1 MDEDFK
7 DPFDYR
13 DIIPLDFKSK
23 SGLPQVFDEI
33 YKNTENTKIDW
44 RKRELALKKIGR
56 ICLGNQ
62 GKSETFLQFFNGQI
76 YPNLDIQLADLRSS
90 LMKEACKI
98 ISLCARELGTLI
110 ESSMVHMMTQY
121 VLFKIAGNS
130 NKVISENSSK
140 CVLNIV
146 KYVQSVKIIINI
158 CEQKVLKANVVRVLV
173 AQCIYYI
180 MCLYKKN
187 LIMKTIGILLDT
199 IKSLLSDPNSEVRLT
214 TRRVFLAYKKR
225 FPEDAEN
232 FYNELEKNIQ
242 KQINEDEKV
251 YWDFTFIKVDN
262 STGSN
267 SNLIT
272 SEKKNKILYSNDKIS
287 KSEEVK
293 YNPQISNDE
302 KEIKINNNDI
312 NDNDNDNINN
322 NDIDINNNE
331 ELNNMNNIDNID
343 TKEANEVN
351 EEKNVEEKKEFKFTN
366 LNILR
371 KQKLEKSKRVN
382 KSQQKKLITKNLL
395 KSPVKESNSDK
406 KEKEINSEH
415 KHKDSNDMNSN
426 NINSSNNYNNDSNN
440 LAKSNILNSPKNK
453 NNKKKTQT
461 EEKILILVK
470 KLDETSNV
478 NDKLLVFQYLFN
490 DFTQI
495 LNDINKFSEV
505 SVRKFIDIHIEFL
518 GSEEKTL
525 VSQIIKNLMRMVF
538 YMNQIFN
545 SYDLES
551 IIKLLMIELKK
562 SNTDSNIDKALK
574 KLIIQLYEVM
584 IRKCNNEELLKILF
598 SLIKETDNENASEYS
613 AYNDYDYETLY
624 DWIAL
629 LVPSCGNIFNNL
641 NNFKKYFKKVCLAD
655 INSVKIKH
663 LIDILYK
670 TYNDNFIQAYNDE
683 TENNKNKILSL
694 MEKNKS
700 VYYQDLID
708 KLKNKTQ
715 TQSQAPSQTQPQK
728 RYSII
733 SDINNNYLNNMTYDA
748 SEYEEI
754 PKEIIS
760 YAESGDIDS
769 FLVYLQEHKNLIP
782 SFLLLLSDPKFN
794 EKKYVMNLANFTYS
808 LISSVNTFTSDLET
822 CIELFINQVI
832 HLLLTNKKNNA
843 IIETMKEILMIIPFK
858 LNAEKYFKTISQYL
872 HTRNDPLLLESLL
885 MSIKNFILNKKT
897 QNLEKILPYFIE
909 EIITL
914 LNHQTKEVKEQAVYC
929 CVEIIMAIGHK
940 FDVYFDNL
948 PKNQQ
953 NLINLFVK
961 KRTG

>member
-1 MDEDFK
+1 
-7 DPFDYR
+7 
-13 DIIPLDFKSK
+13 
-23 SGLPQVFDEI
+23 
-33 YKNTENTKIDW
+33 
-44 RKRELALKKIGR
+44 
-56 ICLGNQ
+56 
-62 GKSETFLQFFNGQI
+62 
-76 YPNLDIQLADLRSS
+76 
-90 LMKEACKI
+90 MKEACKI

-130 NKVISENSSK
+130 NKVISENSSR

-146 KYVQSVKIIINI
+146 KYVHSVKIIINI
-158 CEQKVLKANVVRVLV
+158 CEQKILKANVVRVLV

-262 STGSN
+262 STDSN
-267 SNLIT
+267 SNPIT

-293 YNPQISNDE
+293 YNPKISTDE
-302 KEIKINNNDI
+302 KEIKINNNDL
-312 NDNDNDNINN
+312 NDNENINN
-322 NDIDINNNE
+322 NDINNND
-331 ELNNMNNIDNID
+331 ELNNMNNINNID
-343 TKEANEVN
+343 AKEANEVN
-351 EEKNVEEKKEFKFTN
+351 EAKNAEEKKEFKFTN

-371 KQKLEKSKRVN
+371 KQKLEKSKRIN
-382 KSQQKKLITKNLL
+382 KSQQKKHITNNLL
-395 KSPVKESNSDK
+395 KSPIKESTSDK

-415 KHKDSNDMNSN
+415 KHKDSNDINNN

-440 LAKSNILNSPKNK
+440 LSKNNILNSPRK

-470 KLDETSNV
+470 KLDETNNV

-495 LNDINKFSEV
+495 LNDISKFSEV

-518 GSEEKTL
+518 GAEEKSL

-551 IIKLLMIELKK
+551 IIKLLMVELKK
-562 SNTDSNIDKALK
+562 SNTDSNIDKSLK
-574 KLIIQLYEVM
+574 KLIAQLYEVM

-598 SLIKETDNENASEYS
+598 SLIKEIDNENPQEYNG
-613 AYNDYDYETLY
+613 YNDYDYETLY
-624 DWIAL
+624 DWITL

-655 INSVKIKH
+655 VNSVKIKH

-670 TYNDNFIQAYNDE
+670 TYNDNFIQAYNEE

-715 TQSQAPSQTQPQK
+715 TQSQAQPQTQPQK

-733 SDINNNYLNNMTYDA
+733 SDINNNYLNNLTYDA

-754 PKEIIS
+754 PEEIIS
-760 YAESGDIDS
+760 YLESGDIDS
-769 FLVYLQEHKNLIP
+769 FKAYLQEHKNLIP

-794 EKKYVMNLANFTYS
+794 EKKYVINLANFTYS
-808 LISSVNTFTSDLET
+808 LISSVEIFISDLET

-832 HLLLTNKKNNA
+832 HLLLTNKKNNV

-872 HTRNDPLLLESLL
+872 HMRNDPLLLESLL

-909 EIITL
+909 EIINL

-929 CVEIIMAIGHK
+929 CVEIIMVIGHK

>member
-130 NKVISENSSK
+130 NKVISENSSR

-146 KYVQSVKIIINI
+146 KYVHSVKIIINI
-158 CEQKVLKANVVRVLV
+158 CEQKILKANVVRVLV

-262 STGSN
+262 STDSN
-267 SNLIT
+267 SNPFT

-293 YNPQISNDE
+293 YNPKTSTDE
-302 KEIKINNNDI
+302 KEIKINNNDL
-312 NDNDNDNINN
+312 NDNENINN
-322 NDIDINNNE
+322 NDIDINNNDE
-331 ELNNMNNIDNID
+331 INNINA
-343 TKEANEVN
+343 KEAEEVN
-351 EEKNVEEKKEFKFTN
+351 EAKNGEEKKEFKFTN

-371 KQKLEKSKRVN
+371 KQKLEKSKRIN
-382 KSQQKKLITKNLL
+382 KSQQKKHITNNLL
-395 KSPVKESNSDK
+395 KSPIKESTSDK

-415 KHKDSNDMNSN
+415 KYKDSNDINNN

-440 LAKSNILNSPKNK
+440 LSKNNILNSAKK

-495 LNDINKFSEV
+495 LNDISKFSEV

-518 GSEEKTL
+518 GAEEKSL

-551 IIKLLMIELKK
+551 IIKLLMVELKK
-562 SNTDSNIDKALK
+562 SNTDSNIDKSLK
-574 KLIIQLYEVM
+574 KLIAQLYEVM

-598 SLIKETDNENASEYS
+598 SLIKEIDNETPQEYNS
-613 AYNDYDYETLY
+613 YNDYDYETLY
-624 DWIAL
+624 DWITL

-655 INSVKIKH
+655 VNSVKIKH

-683 TENNKNKILSL
+683 TENNKSKILSL

-715 TQSQAPSQTQPQK
+715 AQSQVQQQTQPQK

-733 SDINNNYLNNMTYDA
+733 SDINNNYLNNLTYDA

-754 PKEIIS
+754 PEEIIS
-760 YAESGDIDS
+760 YLESGDIDS
-769 FLVYLQEHKNLIP
+769 FKAYLQEHKNLIP

-794 EKKYVMNLANFTYS
+794 EKKYVINLANFTYS
-808 LISSVNTFTSDLET
+808 LISSVEIFISDLET

-832 HLLLTNKKNNA
+832 HLLLTNKKNNV

-872 HTRNDPLLLESLL
+872 HMRNDPLLLESLL

-909 EIITL
+909 EIINL

-929 CVEIIMAIGHK
+929 CVEIIMVIGHK

>member
-7 DPFDYR
+7 DPFDYY

-110 ESSMVHMMTQY
+110 ESSLVHMMTQY

-130 NKVISENSSK
+130 NKVISENSSR

-146 KYVQSVKIIINI
+146 KYVHSVKIIINI
-158 CEQKVLKANVVRVLV
+158 CEQRVLKANVVRVLV

-232 FYNELEKNIQ
+232 FYDELEKNIQ

-262 STGSN
+262 STDSN
-267 SNLIT
+267 PTPIT

-293 YNPQISNDE
+293 YSPKITTDE
-302 KEIKINNNDI
+302 KDNKSIHNDINNLNNNEINNND
-312 NDNDNDNINN
+312 
-322 NDIDINNNE
+322 
-331 ELNNMNNIDNID
+331 ELNIMNNINDIEP
-343 TKEANEVN
+343 KEAIEVN
-351 EEKNVEEKKEFKFTN
+351 ETKGVEENKKEFKFTN

-371 KQKLEKSKRVN
+371 KQKLDKSKRIN
-382 KSQQKKLITKNLL
+382 KSQQKKNITKNLL
-395 KSPVKESNSDK
+395 KSPIKESTYDK
-406 KEKEINSEH
+406 KEKENNSEH
-415 KHKDSNDMNSN
+415 KHKDSNDMNNS
-426 NINSSNNYNNDSNN
+426 NINTSNNYHNDNNN
-440 LAKSNILNSPKNK
+440 LTKNNILNPPNNK
-453 NNKKKTQT
+453 NNRKKTQT

-470 KLDETSNV
+470 KLDETTNA

-505 SVRKFIDIHIEFL
+505 SIRKFIDIHIEFL
-518 GSEEKTL
+518 GSEEKSL
-525 VSQIIKNLMRMVF
+525 VSQVIKNLMRMVF

-545 SYDLES
+545 NYDLES

-562 SNTDSNIDKALK
+562 NNTDSNIDKALK

-584 IRKCNNEELLKILF
+584 LRKCNNEELAKILF
-598 SLIKETDNENASEYS
+598 SLIKETDNQNVPEYNG
-613 AYNDYDYETLY
+613 YNDYDYETLY

-641 NNFKKYFKKVCLAD
+641 NNFKKYYKKVCLAD
-655 INSVKIKH
+655 INSVKIQH

-670 TYNDNFIQAYNDE
+670 AYNDNFIQAYNDE
-683 TENNKNKILSL
+683 TENNKDKILSL
-694 MEKNKS
+694 MKKNKS

-708 KLKNKTQ
+708 KLKNKALA
-715 TQSQAPSQTQPQK
+715 QSQAQPQK

-733 SDINNNYLNNMTYDA
+733 SDINSNYLNNLTYDA
-748 SEYEEI
+748 SDYEEI
-754 PKEIIS
+754 PEEIVS
-760 YAESGDIDS
+760 YLESGDIDS
-769 FLVYLQEHKNLIP
+769 FKAYLKEHKNLVP
-782 SFLLLLSDPKFN
+782 SFLLLLSNSKFN
-794 EKKYVMNLANFTYS
+794 EKKYVINLANFTYS
-808 LISSVNTFTSDLET
+808 LISSVDIFISDLES

-832 HLLLTNKKNNA
+832 HLLLTNKKNKV
-843 IIETMKEILMIIPFK
+843 IIETMREILLIIPFK
-858 LNAEKYFKTISQYL
+858 LNPDKFFKTISQYL
-872 HTRNDPLLLESLL
+872 HMRNDPLLLEYLL

-897 QNLEKILPYFIE
+897 ENLEKILPYFVE
-909 EIITL
+909 EIINL
-914 LNHQTKEVKEQAVYC
+914 INHQTKEVKEQAVYC
-929 CVEIIMAIGHK
+929 CVEIIMVIGHK

-953 NLINLFVK
+953 NLINFFVK

>member
-76 YPNLDIQLADLRSS
+76 YPNLDIQLGDLCSS

-130 NKVISENSSK
+130 NKVISENSSR
-140 CVLNIV
+140 CALNIV
-146 KYVQSVKIIINI
+146 KYVHSVKIIINI

-242 KQINEDEKV
+242 KQINEDEKI

-262 STGSN
+262 STD
-267 SNLIT
+267 SNLNPNPIT
-272 SEKKNKILYSNDKIS
+272 SEKKNKILYSNEKIS

-293 YNPQISNDE
+293 YNQKISTEEKDI
-302 KEIKINNNDI
+302 KEIHNDI
-312 NDNDNDNINN
+312 NDNNNNN
-322 NDIDINNNE
+322 NDIDINNND
-331 ELNNMNNIDNID
+331 ELNNMSNINNLEENEIN
-343 TKEANEVN
+343 KVNEV
-351 EEKNVEEKKEFKFTN
+351 KVVEENKKEFKFTN
-366 LNILR
+366 LNLLR
-371 KQKLEKSKRVN
+371 KQKLEKSKRAN
-382 KSQQKKLITKNLL
+382 KSQQKKQITKNLL
-395 KSPVKESNSDK
+395 KSPIKEASSDK
-406 KEKEINSEH
+406 TEKEINSEH
-415 KHKDSNDMNSN
+415 KHKNSNDLN
-426 NINSSNNYNNDSNN
+426 NNNDNNN
-440 LAKSNILNSPKNK
+440 LEKNNILNSPRNK
-453 NNKKKTQT
+453 TNKKKTQT

-470 KLDETSNV
+470 KLDETSNAS
-478 NDKLLVFQYLFN
+478 DKLLVFQYLFN

-518 GSEEKTL
+518 GAEEKSL

-545 SYDLES
+545 NYDLES

-562 SNTDSNIDKALK
+562 SNSESNIDKSLK

-598 SLIKETDNENASEYS
+598 SLIKETDNENTSEYNP
-613 AYNDYDYETLY
+613 YNDYDYESLY

-683 TENNKNKILSL
+683 TESNKNKILSL

-700 VYYQDLID
+700 IYYQDLID

-715 TQSQAPSQTQPQK
+715 TQSQAQPQTQPQK

-733 SDINNNYLNNMTYDA
+733 SDINNNYLNNLTYDA

-754 PKEIIS
+754 PEEIIS
-760 YAESGDIDS
+760 YLETGDIDS
-769 FLVYLQEHKNLIP
+769 FKVYLQEHKNLVP

-794 EKKYVMNLANFTYS
+794 EKKYVINLANFTYS
-808 LISSVNTFTSDLET
+808 LISSVNIFISDLET

-832 HLLLTNKKNNA
+832 HLLLTNKKNNV

-858 LNAEKYFKTISQYL
+858 LNPDKYFKTISQYL
-872 HTRNDPLLLESLL
+872 HMRNDPLLLESLL

-897 QNLEKILPYFIE
+897 ENLEKMLPYFVE
-909 EIITL
+909 EIINL

-929 CVEIIMAIGHK
+929 CVEIILVIGHK

>member
-130 NKVISENSSK
+130 NKVISENSSR

-146 KYVQSVKIIINI
+146 KYVHSVKIIINI
-158 CEQKVLKANVVRVLV
+158 CEQKILKANVVRVLV

-262 STGSN
+262 STDSN
-267 SNLIT
+267 SNPFT

-293 YNPQISNDE
+293 YNPKTSTDE
-302 KEIKINNNDI
+302 KEIKISNNDL
-312 NDNDNDNINN
+312 NDNENINN
-322 NDIDINNNE
+322 NDIDINNNDE
-331 ELNNMNNIDNID
+331 INNINNINA
-343 TKEANEVN
+343 KEAEEVN
-351 EEKNVEEKKEFKFTN
+351 EAKNGEEKKEFKFTN

-371 KQKLEKSKRVN
+371 KQKLEKSKRIN
-382 KSQQKKLITKNLL
+382 KSQQKKHITNNLL
-395 KSPVKESNSDK
+395 KSPIKESTSDK

-415 KHKDSNDMNSN
+415 KHKDSNDINNN

-440 LAKSNILNSPKNK
+440 LSKNNILNSPKK
-453 NNKKKTQT
+453 NSKKKTQT

-495 LNDINKFSEV
+495 LNDISKFSEV

-518 GSEEKTL
+518 GAEEKSL

-551 IIKLLMIELKK
+551 IIKLLMVELKK
-562 SNTDSNIDKALK
+562 SNTDSNIDKSLK
-574 KLIIQLYEVM
+574 KLIAQLYEVM

-598 SLIKETDNENASEYS
+598 SLIKEIDNETPQEYNS
-613 AYNDYDYETLY
+613 YNDYDYETLY
-624 DWIAL
+624 DWITL

-655 INSVKIKH
+655 VNSLKIKH

-683 TENNKNKILSL
+683 TENNKSKILSL

-715 TQSQAPSQTQPQK
+715 AQSQVQQQTQPQK

-733 SDINNNYLNNMTYDA
+733 SDINNNYLNNLTYDA

-754 PKEIIS
+754 PEEIIS
-760 YAESGDIDS
+760 YLESGDIDS
-769 FLVYLQEHKNLIP
+769 FKAYLQEHKNLIP

-794 EKKYVMNLANFTYS
+794 EKKYVINLANFTYS
-808 LISSVNTFTSDLET
+808 LISSVEIFISDLET

-832 HLLLTNKKNNA
+832 HLLLTNKKNNV

-872 HTRNDPLLLESLL
+872 HMRNDPLLLESLL

-909 EIITL
+909 EIINL

-929 CVEIIMAIGHK
+929 CVEIIMVIGHK

>member
-130 NKVISENSSK
+130 NKVISENSSR

-146 KYVQSVKIIINI
+146 KYVHSVKIIINI
-158 CEQKVLKANVVRVLV
+158 CEQKILKANVVRVLV

-262 STGSN
+262 STDSN
-267 SNLIT
+267 SNPFT

-293 YNPQISNDE
+293 YNPKTSTDE
-302 KEIKINNNDI
+302 KEIKISNNDL
-312 NDNDNDNINN
+312 NDNENINN
-322 NDIDINNNE
+322 NDIDINNNDE
-331 ELNNMNNIDNID
+331 INNINNINA
-343 TKEANEVN
+343 KEAEEVN
-351 EEKNVEEKKEFKFTN
+351 EAKNGEEKKEFKFTN

-371 KQKLEKSKRVN
+371 KQKLEKSKRIN
-382 KSQQKKLITKNLL
+382 KSQQKKHITNNLL
-395 KSPVKESNSDK
+395 KSPIKESTSDK

-415 KHKDSNDMNSN
+415 KHKDSNDINNN

-440 LAKSNILNSPKNK
+440 LSKNNIINSAKK
-453 NNKKKTQT
+453 NNKKKIQT

-495 LNDINKFSEV
+495 LNDISKFSEV

-518 GSEEKTL
+518 GAEEKSL

-551 IIKLLMIELKK
+551 IIKLLMVELKK
-562 SNTDSNIDKALK
+562 SNTDSNIDKSLK
-574 KLIIQLYEVM
+574 KLIAQLYEVM

-598 SLIKETDNENASEYS
+598 SLIKEIDNETPQEYNS
-613 AYNDYDYETLY
+613 YNDYDYETLY
-624 DWIAL
+624 DWITL

-655 INSVKIKH
+655 VNSLKIKH

-683 TENNKNKILSL
+683 TENNKSKILSL

-715 TQSQAPSQTQPQK
+715 AQSQVQQQTQPQK

-733 SDINNNYLNNMTYDA
+733 SDINNNYLNNLTYDA

-754 PKEIIS
+754 PEEIIS
-760 YAESGDIDS
+760 YLESGDIDS
-769 FLVYLQEHKNLIP
+769 FKAYLQEHKNLIP

-794 EKKYVMNLANFTYS
+794 EKKYVINLANFTYS
-808 LISSVNTFTSDLET
+808 LISSVEIFISDLET

-832 HLLLTNKKNNA
+832 HLLLTNKKNNV

-872 HTRNDPLLLESLL
+872 HMRNDPLLLESLL

-909 EIITL
+909 EIINL

-929 CVEIIMAIGHK
+929 CVEIIMVIGHK

>member
-130 NKVISENSSK
+130 NKVISENSSR

-146 KYVQSVKIIINI
+146 KYVHSVKIIINI
-158 CEQKVLKANVVRVLV
+158 CEQKILKANVVRVLV

-262 STGSN
+262 STDSN
-267 SNLIT
+267 SNPFT

-293 YNPQISNDE
+293 YNPKTSTDE
-302 KEIKINNNDI
+302 KEIKISNNDL
-312 NDNDNDNINN
+312 NDNENINN
-322 NDIDINNNE
+322 NDIDINNNDE
-331 ELNNMNNIDNID
+331 INNINNINA
-343 TKEANEVN
+343 KEAEEVN
-351 EEKNVEEKKEFKFTN
+351 EAKNGEEKKEFKFTN

-371 KQKLEKSKRVN
+371 KQKLEKSKRIN
-382 KSQQKKLITKNLL
+382 KSQQKKHITNNLL
-395 KSPVKESNSDK
+395 KSPIKESTSDK

-415 KHKDSNDMNSN
+415 KHKDSNDINNN

-440 LAKSNILNSPKNK
+440 LSKNNIINSAKK

-495 LNDINKFSEV
+495 LNDISKFSEV

-518 GSEEKTL
+518 GAEEKSL

-551 IIKLLMIELKK
+551 IIKLLMVELKK
-562 SNTDSNIDKALK
+562 SNTDSNIDKSLK
-574 KLIIQLYEVM
+574 KLIAQLYEVM

-598 SLIKETDNENASEYS
+598 SLIKEIDNETPQEYNS
-613 AYNDYDYETLY
+613 YNDYDYETLY
-624 DWIAL
+624 DWITL

-655 INSVKIKH
+655 VNSLKIKH

-683 TENNKNKILSL
+683 TENNKSKILSL

-715 TQSQAPSQTQPQK
+715 AQSQVQQQTQPQK

-733 SDINNNYLNNMTYDA
+733 SDINNNYLNNLTYDA

-754 PKEIIS
+754 PEEIIS
-760 YAESGDIDS
+760 YLESGDIDS
-769 FLVYLQEHKNLIP
+769 FKAYLQEHKNLIP

-794 EKKYVMNLANFTYS
+794 EKKYVINLANFTYS
-808 LISSVNTFTSDLET
+808 LISSVEIFISDLET

-832 HLLLTNKKNNA
+832 HLLLTNKKNNV

-872 HTRNDPLLLESLL
+872 HMRNDPLLLESLL

-909 EIITL
+909 EIINL

-929 CVEIIMAIGHK
+929 CVEIIMVIGHK